1 MIAFAQPQWLWIG
14 ALACAATIAL
24 FVRAARKR
32 SVAIGRFAAA
42 STETSV
48 SRRRRVTRS
57 ALVIAGLAFTC
68 LALARPLVGYR
79 WERQPHRGVDLMF
92 AVDTSRSMLAQ
103 DLRPDRLTRA
113 KLAVADLARTFE
125 GSRLGL
131 IAFAGSAFVQAP
143 MTADRNVFLES
154 LDALDTRIIPKGGTD
169 LSSAIRA
176 AEQAMASEPGHRKVL
191 LLVSD
196 GEDLAGDAYDTA
208 REAASNG
215 LTIYTV
221 GVGGTQ
227 GELIEAMNDEG
238 KPELVRDENGT
249 PVRSKLDESM
259 LRRIA
264 KVSGG
269 AYQPLGADGRG
280 LEALYATARAQLPET
295 SSMGTARKVYT
306 ERYQL
311 PLALALGC
319 LLLELALTDRRRRR
333 RVAQP
338 QPAAFAVALALV
350 GAPQLAHAAPAPSPA
365 VSSYNAGTETYRSGD
380 FDAAQKSF
388 EAALRTDSV
397 PLQVDT
403 YFDLGNARYRLG
415 QASLAKKD
423 REATIAT
430 WRRALQAYDA
440 ALALAPSDSDAK
452 FNRDFVAR
460 KLAALEEEKKKEDE
474 KKDEK
479 KDDKKDDKN
488 NEGDKQQNQP
498 QSGQGQQ
505 KNPQQSGQG
514 QPKDPQQSGQGQQQ
528 DKPQSGQGQQKDPQQ
543 SGQGQQQDKP
553 QSGQGQQ
560 KDPQQSGQGQQQDK
574 PQSGQGQPKDR
585 QQSDQG
591 QQQDKPQSDQKP
603 DQPSKQPEAGAGS
616 AANAPKP
623 APQPHAVDDIPDP
636 ARSRTDQPDR
646 PRDASSTSA
655 AQAAAAAR
663 ARADAARRAA
673 GQLTS
678 EEAVQLLESVE
689 GELQPLPITGRDK
702 APPDNTYTKDW

>member
-14 ALACAATIAL
+14 ALACAATVAL

-32 SVAIGRFAAA
+32 SAAIARFSAA

-48 SRRRRVTRS
+48 SRRRRLTRS

-113 KLAVADLARTFE
+113 KLVVADLARTFE

-169 LSSAIRA
+169 ISSAIRA

-191 LLVSD
+191 VLLSD
-196 GEDLAGDAYDTA
+196 GEDLAGGAYDTA
-208 REAASNG
+208 REAARGG

-221 GVGGTQ
+221 GVGGPQ
-227 GELIEAMNDEG
+227 GELIEVTNDEG
-238 KPELVRDENGT
+238 KPELVRDESGA

-295 SSMGTARKVYT
+295 TSMDTARKVYT
-306 ERYQL
+306 ERFQI

-319 LLLELALTDRRRRR
+319 LLFELALTDRPRRRR
-333 RVAQP
+333 LGGA
-338 QPAAFAVALALV
+338 QPAAFAVGLALV
-350 GAPQLAHAAPAPSPA
+350 GVPTLAHADPTSS
-365 VSSYNAGTETYRSGD
+365 VSSYNEGTETYRRGD

-388 EAALRTDSV
+388 EAALRTDNV

-415 QASLAKKD
+415 QARLAKKD
-423 REATIAT
+423 RDATIAT
-430 WRRALQAYDA
+430 WRRALEAYNA
-440 ALALAPSDSDAK
+440 ALALAPSDADAT

-460 KLAALEEEKKKEDE
+460 KLAALEEEKT
-474 KKDEK
+474 KDENK
-479 KDDKKDDKN
+479 KDDQ
-488 NEGDKQQNQP
+488 DKQQNQP

-505 KNPQQSGQG
+505 QDK
-514 QPKDPQQSGQGQQQ
+514 QSGQGQQQ
-528 DKPQSGQGQQKDPQQ
+528 DKQSGQGLQQSQPQSGQGQQHQPQP
-543 SGQGQQQDKP
+543 GEGTP
-553 QSGQGQQ
+553 QNQ
-560 KDPQQSGQGQQQDK
+560 PQ
-574 PQSGQGQPKDR
+574 P
-585 QQSDQG
+585 
-591 QQQDKPQSDQKP
+591 
-603 DQPSKQPEAGAGS
+603 GAGS

-623 APQPHAVDDIPDP
+623 GTQPHGMEHIPDAAP
-636 ARSRTDQPDR
+636 ARTDASDQPR
-646 PRDASSTSA
+646 ASSSKPGAQA
-655 AQAAAAAR
+655 AAAAAAR

-678 EEAVQLLESVE
+678 EEALQLLESVE

-702 APPDNTYTKDW
+702 ARTDSTYTKDW